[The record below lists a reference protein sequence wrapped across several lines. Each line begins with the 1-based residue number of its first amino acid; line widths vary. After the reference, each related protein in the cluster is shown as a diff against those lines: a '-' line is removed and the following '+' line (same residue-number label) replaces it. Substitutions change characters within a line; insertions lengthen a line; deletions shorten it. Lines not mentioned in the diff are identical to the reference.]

1 MLRVPM
7 CPDLCSYHSHI
18 TKLLRTTLSNT
29 LTQRI
34 LYLAYSGIL
43 RVPDLYFLSVFF
55 FFYISEFVKIRYT
68 GRLYPLVNTF
78 LTDTDV
84 LLANSFILSPVL
96 DIVPLNFWN
105 AFFSGPSPSSA
116 SVSLSTVSSLLPLYF
131 WFLETSCVSV
141 LVPSP
146 TLFPL

>member
-1 MLRVPM
+1 MSGFMFLSQ
-7 CPDLCSYHSHI
+7 PDNKI
-18 TKLLRTTLSNT
+18 TTNYVKQYTDTAYNLSCLLRTFKL
-29 LTQRI
+29 
-34 LYLAYSGIL
+34 
-43 RVPDLYFLSVFF
+43 